1 MMMGNLTRAVW
12 GLAALGA
19 ALAFVVTACGGGSS
33 NSAVTSPSPTTPPAG
48 GGIGTPTITI
58 ANNTVSP
65 KNISVTRGSQVT
77 FVNNDNQSHDMV
89 SDPHPVHTDCPE
101 INQVGLLS
109 PGQRRQTG
117 LLNTTRTCGYHDHNR
132 DMVASLQGTITIQ

>member
-1 MMMGNLTRAVW
+1 MMGELTRVIW
-12 GLAALGA
+12 GFAPLG

-33 NSAVTSPSPTTPPAG
+33 STAATSPSPTPPPAG
-48 GGIGTPTITI
+48 GGTSTPTITI
-58 ANNTVSP
+58 ANNTVTP
-65 KNISVTRGSQVT
+65 KNITATRGSRVT
-77 FVNNDNQSHDMV
+77 FVNNDNQPHDME

-109 PGQRRQTG
+109 PGQSRQTG
-117 LLNTTRTCGYHDHNR
+117 ALNTARTCGYHDHNR